1 MSWLSSITNSLR
13 HDSDDDDDDQQ
24 QQQKNHNNKHSPN
37 PETTT
42 VDLKSPTK
50 PETNSESEP
59 STPTAR
65 GVKEDLS
72 ELKQTISRRLWGVA
86 SFLAPP
92 PEPEP
97 EPKSEPQIS
106 DPERATDEDLIA
118 GIRSDFA
125 EISGRF
131 RSGISKLSENKA
143 VFEITKIASNFL
155 QLGSEEERPLSDH
168 DLNGV
173 VGLNEDVVAFAR
185 SIAMHPE
192 TWLDFPLPD
201 DPDSDDFELSD
212 SQQEHALAVERLAPR
227 LAALRMELCP
237 GYMSDGCFWKIYFV
251 LLHPRLDK
259 NDAVI
264 LSTPPI
270 MEARAMLTE
279 VLDKRKMKKQEQN
292 LSACSNVASE
302 EAEHFLSVPTSAQQ
316 ESNPLHVSV
325 VEAAPSA
332 VKFDIEN
339 DKPIQVSNVLSE
351 KAEHDLS
358 VPTSFQQESHPLQKS
373 VVEAAPS
380 VVFVDKMDKHPP
392 VQHSTVQSEEAGKY
406 LSVPTSIQQE
416 SLPLQ
421 TSFVEAAPS
430 LLVSDVKMDKP
441 VQCTQVQDTKNSMV
455 KEAPV
460 KPSIEHSS
468 SSSADKISDELDDD
482 DDWLK
487 EDDTSEMAVHTGTSN
502 PIANDDDVSFSDLEE
517 DDV

>member
-13 HDSDDDDDDQQ
+13 LDDDDDDVDDQQPQQ
-24 QQQKNHNNKHSPN
+24 QNHNKHTPN
-37 PETTT
+37 PETAT
-42 VDLKSPTK
+42 VDPKSPTK
-50 PETNSESEP
+50 PEPDSQSEP

-92 PEPEP
+92 SDP

-143 VFEITKIASNFL
+143 VSEITKIASNFL
-155 QLGSEEERPLSDH
+155 QLGSEEERSLSDYN
-168 DLNGV
+168 LNGV
-173 VGLNEDVVAFAR
+173 VGFNEDVVSFAR

-201 DPDSDDFELSD
+201 DPESDDFELSD
-212 SQQEHALAVERLAPR
+212 FQQEHALAVERLAPR

-279 VLDKRKMKKQEQN
+279 VLDKRKKKKQEQN
-292 LSACSNVASE
+292 LSAGSSVPSE
-302 EAEHFLSVPTSAQQ
+302 EAEHFLFVPTSAQQ
-316 ESNPLHVSV
+316 ESNPQHMSV
-325 VEAAPSA
+325 VQAAPSA
-332 VKFDIEN
+332 VMFDVEM
-339 DKPIQVSNVLSE
+339 DKHVQISNVPTE
-351 KAEHDLS
+351 KAEHGLS
-358 VPTSFQQESHPLQKS
+358 VPTSFQQESHPLQTS

-380 VVFVDKMDKHPP
+380 VVLDAKMDKHPP
-392 VQHSTVQSEEAGKY
+392 AQNSTVQFKETKTH
-406 LSVPTSIQQE
+406 LPVHTSVQQE
-416 SLPLQ
+416 SQPLQ
-421 TSFVEAAPS
+421 TSVVEAAPS
-430 LLVSDVKMDKP
+430 AVVSDVKMDNP
-441 VQCTQVQDTKNSMV
+441 VQSTQVQDTKKSMV

-460 KPSIEHSS
+460 KPSIDQSS
-468 SSSADKISDELDDD
+468 SSSVNKISDELDED

-487 EDDTSEMAVHTGTSN
+487 EDDTPEMAGLTGTSN
-502 PIANDDDVSFSDLEE
+502 PAANDDDVSFSDLEE